1 MKVYTKTTT
10 TYYISKCHHCGGEL
24 SRKTYSQ
31 IGFGNALVRCPHC
44 GQYTIDSN
52 IKEMAMQP
60 WQYYLDN
67 QQLKENKIVKY
78 LVYGWLPALYIILG
92 ISGALKSSENFS
104 AVRMVILV
112 LLYAIGIGVYNA
124 KMSKGFNIDSYFE
137 KQYKE
142 SEKRLADPQYRQLYT
157 AIHR

>member
-10 TYYISKCHHCGGEL
+10 TYLISKCHHCGGEL
-24 SRKTYSQ
+24 SRKTTSQ
-31 IGFGNALVRCPHC
+31 TNYGNALVRCPHC

-52 IKEMAMQP
+52 IEEMAMQP
-60 WQYYLDN
+60 WKYYLDN
-67 QQLKENKIVKY
+67 QQPKENKIVTY
-78 LVYGWLPALYIILG
+78 LLYGWLPVLYIALG
-92 ISGALKSSENFS
+92 VSGAIKNLENS
-104 AVRMVILV
+104 TIPMILSI
-112 LLYAIGIGVYNA
+112 LLYAIGIAVYRI

-142 SEKRLADPQYRQLYT
+142 SERRLADPQYRQLYT